1 MHIIYACKYSIIS
14 RTSYMLNNSNFI
26 GPVSGNEQVYTNKN
40 TYNLGDKPK
49 IIPHKGNKIF

>member
-1 MHIIYACKYSIIS
+1 
-14 RTSYMLNNSNFI
+14 MLNNSNFI